1 MALAVGLGKP
11 PPCQVGSALT
21 LSGEPPRF
29 WAMRILALLLLTLTF
44 TACQNA
50 QPEDEWRN
58 HTATKL
64 HLIKVGD
71 TRAQVIE
78 LLGVPSDASADG
90 TMETL
95 FYRMLPTSAELEYA
109 AANKALGGW
118 KNAAEKRAVPPITH
132 EVRLLNGIVAGYGPA
147 LTPTR

>member
-1 MALAVGLGKP
+1 
-11 PPCQVGSALT
+11 
-21 LSGEPPRF
+21 
-29 WAMRILALLLLTLTF
+29 MRTLALLLLALAC
-44 TACQNA
+44 TACQNV

-78 LLGVPSDASADG
+78 LLGVPSDAAADG
-90 TMETL
+90 SMETL
-95 FYRMLPTSAELEYA
+95 YYRMLPTTAELEYA

-118 KNAAEKRAVPPITH
+118 KNAAEKRAVPPVSH
-132 EVRLLNGIVAGYGPA
+132 EVRLLNGVVSGYGPA
-147 LTPTR
+147 LQVQR

>member
-1 MALAVGLGKP
+1 
-11 PPCQVGSALT
+11 
-21 LSGEPPRF
+21 
-29 WAMRILALLLLTLTF
+29 MRILALLLLTLSF
-44 TACQNA
+44 TACQNT

-64 HLIKVGD
+64 HLIMVGD

-78 LLGVPSDASADG
+78 LLGIPSDAAADG

-95 FYRMLPTSAELEYA
+95 YYRMLPTTAELEYA

-118 KNAAEKRAVPPITH
+118 KNAAEKRAVPAVTH

-147 LTPTR
+147 LTPAR

>member
-1 MALAVGLGKP
+1 
-11 PPCQVGSALT
+11 
-21 LSGEPPRF
+21 
-29 WAMRILALLLLTLTF
+29 MRILALLLLTLTF

-95 FYRMLPTSAELEYA
+95 LYRMLPTSAELEYA

-132 EVRLLNGIVAGYGPA
+132 EVRLLNGIVSGYGPS
-147 LTPTR
+147 LTPVR